1 MHYRFYNGE
10 MRHGI
15 TIRGTHADE
24 MMTFLNTS
32 REDADHQPPA
42 WVEWHTASSCESSES
57 TIENESSG
65 SSDSSDDDDDDEY
78 QPFLHLPE
86 NPDGRRCRCGSTT
99 HMTIN
104 SFACPLNPRN
114 VAAAG
119 ATVHDDAAAGNDD
132 SDESDDDDASAGND
146 DSDESDDD
154 DASAANGDSDESDD
168 DDASAAN
175 GDDDSDQRD
184 DDDASAGNGADDSDD
199 IPPNM
204 EGSST
209 PLRPRRRLG
218 MPTRRR
224 RSSLGDTGLGPS
236 RRRRRIQVEID
247 VGTKVKSPGTRW
259 NLPAT
264 TIYNGEVIKKS
275 MFRGAIRYEVKWQD
289 GVVEYLR
296 EEHIVP
302 LLC

>member
-1 MHYRFYNGE
+1 
-10 MRHGI
+10 
-15 TIRGTHADE
+15 
-24 MMTFLNTS
+24 
-32 REDADHQPPA
+32 
-42 WVEWHTASSCESSES
+42 
-57 TIENESSG
+57 
-65 SSDSSDDDDDDEY
+65 
-78 QPFLHLPE
+78 
-86 NPDGRRCRCGSTT
+86 
-99 HMTIN
+99 MTIN

-132 SDESDDDDASAGND
+132 SDESDDDDASAGN
-146 DSDESDDD
+146 
-154 DASAANGDSDESDD
+154 
-168 DDASAAN
+168 
-175 GDDDSDQRD
+175 GDDDSAQRD
-184 DDDASAGNGADDSDD
+184 DDVASAGNGADDSDD
-199 IPPNM
+199 IPPNI

-259 NLPAT
+259 KNLPAT
-264 TIYNGEVIKKS
+264 TIYYGEVIKKS

-302 LLC
+302 LLCWWIHRGTFFLQKKFSV

>member
-15 TIRGTHADE
+15 TIRGTHVNE
-24 MMTFLNTS
+24 MMTFLDTS

-65 SSDSSDDDDDDEY
+65 SSDSSDDDGDEY
-78 QPFLHLPE
+78 TPFLHLPE

-119 ATVHDDAAAGNDD
+119 ATVHDDTAAGNDESNESD
-132 SDESDDDDASAGND
+132 DDDASAGNGDDESDDDDASAG
-146 DSDESDDD
+146 
-154 DASAANGDSDESDD
+154 
-168 DDASAAN
+168 N

-184 DDDASAGNGADDSDD
+184 DDDASAGNGADDSND
-199 IPPNM
+199 IPPNI
-204 EGSST
+204 EDSST

-224 RSSLGDTGLGPS
+224 RSSLGDTGLGPP